1 MSSDHLDPDDFTEAL
16 KSENENEINNE
27 GNNNEGDEQ
36 GDGERSEPGSSEPG
50 SSDEEIDLE
59 NKEGDESENKDDLEK
74 KRKSE
79 DIAKLLAQ
87 YKVLI

>member
-16 KSENENEINNE
+16 KSENENEID
-27 GNNNEGDEQ
+27 NEGDEQ
-36 GDGERSEPGSSEPG
+36 SDGERSEPGA
-50 SSDEEIDLE
+50 SDEEIDLE

-87 YKVLI
+87 YKVLILILMIIFD